1 MRALLIDDEKIILK
15 NLTKQLTDEKWNVDT
30 SDNYKEA
37 SDKLLNS
44 SYDIVICDHRL
55 SNNPDDKKWLDLIK
69 EARDY
74 WNKSPVILL
83 TWRGVDEISP
93 WEALNAWFD
102 DFIKKPYEFKE
113 LMSRIMAIIRRQF
126 PSETIKNTLIHWDI
140 SIELDTRK
148 VEVWWINIKLW
159 NTLFLILI
167 KLLKERW
174 KIITQE
180 RLIEYIW
187 WDSALYHNQSST
199 TLRVHMTYLKK
210 AMWKKFSDKVKTI
223 HWVGYLFDEEE

>member
-15 NLTKQLTDEKWNVDT
+15 NLTKQLTDQKWNVDT

-102 DFIKKPYEFKE
+102 DFIKSH
-113 LMSRIMAIIRRQF
+113 MNS
-126 PSETIKNTLIHWDI
+126 KN
-140 SIELDTRK
+140 
-148 VEVWWINIKLW
+148 
-159 NTLFLILI
+159 
-167 KLLKERW
+167 
-174 KIITQE
+174 
-180 RLIEYIW
+180 
-187 WDSALYHNQSST
+187 
-199 TLRVHMTYLKK
+199 
-210 AMWKKFSDKVKTI
+210 
-223 HWVGYLFDEEE
+223 

>member
-1 MRALLIDDEKIILK
+1 
-15 NLTKQLTDEKWNVDT
+15 
-30 SDNYKEA
+30 
-37 SDKLLNS
+37 
-44 SYDIVICDHRL
+44 
-55 SNNPDDKKWLDLIK
+55 
-69 EARDY
+69 
-74 WNKSPVILL
+74 
-83 TWRGVDEISP
+83 
-93 WEALNAWFD
+93 
-102 DFIKKPYEFKE
+102 
-113 LMSRIMAIIRRQF
+113 MAIIRRQF